1 MIAIYR
7 NAGPPPHM
15 TDELHMF
22 HDSISGHSGALFI
35 PVSLPYNHSV
45 IAQGRKKKELNLL
58 HKQMCLWIVM
68 TVKVCWK
75 QTENSSGSEDD
86 YKRCNSRHH

>member
-45 IAQGRKKKELNLL
+45 IAQGRKKK
-58 HKQMCLWIVM
+58 KRTKPSTQADVFMD
-68 TVKVCWK
+68 
-75 QTENSSGSEDD
+75 SDDSESVLETDGEF
-86 YKRCNSRHH
+86 